1 MKTFFLSLTLF
12 TLLSCEK
19 VAQTS
24 ISNDVTKNEES
35 TKLECSGRYDISAG
49 TLYVYD
55 LGGHTIYIV
64 EGASSNYPVGISTK

>member
-24 ISNDVTKNEES
+24 ISNDVRKNEES

-55 LGGHTIYIV
+55 LNGHTIYIV

>member
-1 MKTFFLSLTLF
+1 MKTLFLSLTLF

-55 LGGHTIYIV
+55 LDGHTIYIV
-64 EGASSNYPVGISTK
+64 EGTSSESPVGISTK